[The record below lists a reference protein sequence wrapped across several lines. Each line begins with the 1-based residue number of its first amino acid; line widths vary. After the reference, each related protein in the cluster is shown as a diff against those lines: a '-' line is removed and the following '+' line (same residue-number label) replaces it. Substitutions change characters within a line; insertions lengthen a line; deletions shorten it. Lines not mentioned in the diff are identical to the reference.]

1 MLKYILLAFVQAQ
14 LWCLN
19 CLYSELEKLVIG
31 RLDIFGRAQDGT
43 FFASLWIFFETNQTF
58 PTLLSKC
65 SVSLVVLLCALAA
78 GLSQLCDGGD
88 QEEDAGD
95 EGGEGQPDGPLWQLR
110 AGWRQLLISFEH
122 RCESVL
128 PNSGLF
134 YHWPHSYSEQS
145 LQVGLRQIYPI
156 IMIMETTAQNSID
169 WQRHLSRVEYWIWM
183 SKNRQLH
190 TLVPL
195 KPSWIFLN

>member
-43 FFASLWIFFETNQTF
+43 FFASIWIFFETNQTF

-95 EGGEGQPDGPLWQLR
+95 EGGEGQPDGPL
-110 AGWRQLLISFEH
+110 
-122 RCESVL
+122 
-128 PNSGLF
+128 
-134 YHWPHSYSEQS
+134 
-145 LQVGLRQIYPI
+145 
-156 IMIMETTAQNSID
+156 
-169 WQRHLSRVEYWIWM
+169 
-183 SKNRQLH
+183 
-190 TLVPL
+190 
-195 KPSWIFLN
+195 